1 MSVHLSPYMYT
12 VASLGFTHFFTNNN
26 RKLHSQPQVRFYLAA
41 AATTNTTDR
50 LNSHIA
56 GYYQT
61 TQTQSEATIYRSL
74 FARPRSNMFSR
85 AAVSS
90 LSSVASSAA
99 SSSTSKSAAAVAR
112 STAAAAR
119 KFHQYT
125 RAVPSSSYCAS
136 TTATSSTSSSSSS
149 MMLLKSSCRPAVI
162 QIESSGSSSPF
173 SSPQPQQQQ
182 QQRRAFSSSST
193 TDQDQQ
199 QPTFSIYE
207 YPTRTEAPEI
217 TKTVAHD
224 VRELIENEP
233 DLHGIEH
240 KQYSVEDPFDDV
252 GTLSKDEIN
261 KRRKFQHD
269 EFSAIK
275 MNTVPIDVAP
285 PPFIPSNVPAQEL
298 EVPETMITTLDN
310 GIRVVSQ
317 ETYSQMCTVGV
328 LTNVGSRHEKVTGTV
343 RTFLSGF
350 GASSFS
356 FASSV
361 HGLVVLWSDIL
372 G

>member
-1 MSVHLSPYMYT
+1 
-12 VASLGFTHFFTNNN
+12 
-26 RKLHSQPQVRFYLAA
+26 
-41 AATTNTTDR
+41 
-50 LNSHIA
+50 
-56 GYYQT
+56 
-61 TQTQSEATIYRSL
+61 
-74 FARPRSNMFSR
+74 MFSR

-90 LSSVASSAA
+90 LSAAAAAAVSS
-99 SSSTSKSAAAVAR
+99 STSTSTSKSAAVVSR
-112 STAAAAR
+112 STAAATR
-119 KFHQYT
+119 KFHQCN
-125 RAVPSSSYCAS
+125 RAIPSSSYCTS
-136 TTATSSTSSSSSS
+136 TTATSSMSSSSSS
-149 MMLLKSSCRPAVI
+149 LLLLKSSWRPSVV
-162 QIESSGSSSPF
+162 QIESSGSSSPL
-173 SSPQPQQQQ
+173 SSPRQQQHHHH
-182 QQRRAFSSSST
+182 RAFSSSST

-217 TKTVAHD
+217 TKTVAQD

-233 DLHGIEH
+233 DLHIEH

-343 RTFLSGF
+343 RTFLNGF
-350 GASSFS
+350 GSSSSSSF
-356 FASSV
+356 ARSV
-361 HGLVVLWSDIL
+361 VGWVRLFSCMPD
-372 G
+372 